1 MSCYFEKCCFDA
13 QVVGTEKE
21 CDKLSC
27 DGKNTEFSLL
37 FHKVNNEYFYCLN
50 RKQLDEYWECIV
62 KDQEI
67 FCSEKCH
74 DCVVCKFLTEAHD
87 GLRRSYFF
95 HQEKTRLISLFYG
108 KFLLILST
116 KLINLFLEL
125 KLEKP

>member
-13 QVVGTEKE
+13 QVVGTQKE

-27 DGKNTEFSLL
+27 DGKHTEFSLL
-37 FHKVNNEYFYCLN
+37 FHKINNEYFHCLN

-67 FCSEKCH
+67 LCSEKCH
-74 DCVVCKFLTEAHD
+74 DCVVYKFLTEAHD
-87 GLRRSYFF
+87 GLKRSYFF
-95 HQEKTRLISLFYG
+95 HKEKTCLINLFHR
-108 KFLLILST
+108 KFLLMLST

-125 KLEKP
+125 KLEKQ